1 MDQQAKD
8 AAYEAKLAKLRAA
21 IQEGLDSGPAEAFD
35 LDAFIAEMHALH
47 PE

>member
-8 AAYEAKLAKLRAA
+8 AVYEAKLARLRAA
-21 IQEGLDSGPAEAFD
+21 IQEGLDIGPAEEFD
-35 LDAFIAEMHALH
+35 LDALIAEMHALH